1 MKKLAFIVAALMLT
15 TNALADDAAAYS
27 NLTIA
32 AAETGS
38 TLSWTLEKAETTA
51 EQRHTD
57 ILAEKTYAL
66 NEKLNA
72 KLENC
77 LEEKFNKQLDY

>member
-1 MKKLAFIVAALMLT
+1 MKKLAFIVAALVLT

-38 TLSWTLEKAETTA
+38 TLSWTLDKAETNA
-51 EQRHTD
+51 EQRHAD
-57 ILAEKTYAL
+57 ILADKTDAL

-72 KLENC
+72 KLEKS
-77 LEEKFNKQLDY
+77 LEEKFNSQLNY